1 MNKLA
6 HLRYAFLVL
15 SAVLLLIAT
24 NGYTVK
30 NQLTHLNVE
39 VTLLGHEVLY
49 LRDEAI
55 AFNSGHSVTPHVIT
69 RGVVNTERRL
79 ESFVSNAHGSH
90 VDVFNQ
96 NTQRINSAIDD
107 FSKEFRNLT
116 QSIDNLVALIITR
129 NNALHTLSDRD
140 KSINTLPAEIAAS
153 LRLSNEQN
161 LRFVERYNALNKEI
175 SLLISDMVLG
185 HRGEFVEATE
195 NALKEMEF
203 HTFQMSV
210 VLFSLSL
217 LSLIGFILLS
227 SWHRVDKLS
236 ELNLKLTEM
245 TKNAERANQAKTLF
259 LATMSHELRTPMNG
273 VLGMAQL
280 IADETQELSTKKNIQ
295 IINDSGEHLVTILN
309 DILDFSKVE
318 QGLIELERHPFKFH
332 QLIDPVTNALR
343 PIANEKDII
352 LEVESN
358 ISEDITFAGDSSRL
372 RQVLFNLVGN
382 AIKFTNKGSVK
393 IICDYKVSENQLG
406 MWIQDTGLGISK
418 DKLTDIFEPFRQAES
433 STSRKFGGTGLGL
446 SIVKNII
453 ETMKG
458 AISVVSNE
466 GKGSTFVITVP
477 LDVIDEYVEDVEVLA
492 AKPRIS
498 AIESLDILITDDN
511 AVNAMV
517 AKRLCE
523 KMGHQVDIAVDGQ
536 KSIEALEAKPYD
548 LILMDKHMPELD
560 GIGAI
565 HYIRQKMRSPVI
577 IFACT
582 ADVFKEAHDEF
593 LDIGANHVLTKP
605 IQKSS
610 IESAIQHFMNDFERL
625 RNARG
630 ITTQGAET
638 SNVVC
643 LSRMP
648 KSALPMTEE
657 ELSSS
662 STLAVFDDDKEEQ
675 RCLILLMIEEFE
687 KASDNLINAF
697 SRGDL
702 DMLFNALHVVKGTAL
717 NLDMPSLA
725 KLAKENEEKARM
737 NISPGSTTLQKILNL
752 MSVNI
757 HQANRILDLHTAEKA
772 EKQIKHR

>member
-1 MNKLA
+1 MNRLTHFRYVFLFLSAALLLMAANGYIAKNRLA
-6 HLRYAFLVL
+6 HL
-15 SAVLLLIAT
+15 SIEIT
-24 NGYTVK
+24 S
-30 NQLTHLNVE
+30 
-39 VTLLGHEVLY
+39 LGHDILY

-55 AFNSGHSVTPHVIT
+55 AFNSGHIVIPHLIN
-69 RGVVNTERRL
+69 RGVVNTEKAL
-79 ESFVSNAHGSH
+79 ESFLAESH
-90 VDVFNQ
+90 TSHLAFFDK
-96 NTQRINSAIDD
+96 NTQHINNAIEE
-107 FSKEFRNLT
+107 FSDEFTHLA
-116 QSIDNLVALIITR
+116 QSIDNLIALIITR
-129 NNALHTLSDRD
+129 NGTIHALSELD
-140 KSINTLPAEIAAS
+140 KSANGLPAELTAG
-153 LRLSNEQN
+153 LGVLNPEN
-161 LRFVERYNALNKEI
+161 TRFVERYNTLNSEI
-175 SLLISDMVLG
+175 SRLINDMVLG
-185 HRGEFVEATE
+185 QHGEFVENTE
-195 NALKEMEF
+195 HVLKDMEYQS
-203 HTFQMSV
+203 FQTSV
-210 VLFSLSL
+210 LLFSLSL
-217 LSLIGFILLS
+217 VSLIGFILLS
-227 SWHRVDKLS
+227 SWYRVDKLS
-236 ELNLKLTEM
+236 EVNAKLTEM
-245 TKNAERANQAKTLF
+245 TENAERANQAKSLF

-343 PIANEKDII
+343 PIASEKDII
-352 LEVESN
+352 LEVESS

-406 MWIQDTGLGISK
+406 MWIQDTGLGIPK
-418 DKLTDIFEPFRQAES
+418 NKLTDIFEPFRQAES

-458 AISVVSNE
+458 AISVVSDE

-477 LDVIDEYVEDVEVLA
+477 LDVIDECVEDVEVLA

-523 KMGHQVDIAVDGQ
+523 QLGHCVDIATDGQ

-582 ADVFKEAHDEF
+582 ADVFREAHDEF
-593 LDIGANHVLTKP
+593 LHIGANHVLTKP

-610 IESAIQHFMNDFERL
+610 IESAIQHFMDDFER
-625 RNARG
+625 RRHARG
-630 ITTQGAET
+630 ITTEDADT

-648 KSALPMTEE
+648 QNALPMTEE

-662 STLAVFDDDKEEQ
+662 STLAVFDDDIEEQ
-675 RCLILLMIEEFE
+675 HCLMMLMVEEFE
-687 KASDNLINAF
+687 KASDNLIDAF

-725 KLAKENEEKARM
+725 KLAKENEELARM
-737 NISPGSTTLQKILNL
+737 NISPESTTLQKILNL

-757 HQANRILDLHTAEKA
+757 HQANRRFESLTSDSDVKRDA
-772 EKQIKHR
+772 

>member
-15 SAVLLLIAT
+15 FAVLLLIAT
-24 NGYTVK
+24 NGYNVK
-30 NQLTHLNVE
+30 NQLTHLNIE
-39 VTLLGHEVLY
+39 VTTLGHEILY

-79 ESFVSNAHGSH
+79 ESFVSNTHGSH
-90 VDVFNQ
+90 VEVFNQ
-96 NTQRINSAIDD
+96 NTQRIDSAIDY
-107 FSKEFRNLT
+107 FSEEFRHLT
-116 QSIDNLVALIITR
+116 QSIDNLIALIITR
-129 NNALHTLSDRD
+129 NSALHTLSERD

-153 LRLSNEQN
+153 LHLSNEQN
-161 LRFVERYNALNKEI
+161 MHFIERYNALNKEI
-175 SLLISDMVLG
+175 SLLINDMVIG

-195 NALKEMEF
+195 SELKEMEF

-227 SWHRVDKLS
+227 SWHRVDKLN
-236 ELNLKLTEM
+236 ELNQKLTEM
-245 TKNAERANQAKTLF
+245 TENAERANQAKSLF

-280 IADETQELSTKKNIQ
+280 IADETQEATTKENIQ

-318 QGLIELERHPFKFH
+318 QGLIEIEDHPFKFH

-352 LEVESN
+352 LEVKSN
-358 ISEDITFAGDSSRL
+358 ISEDITFIGDSSRF

-382 AIKFTNKGSVK
+382 AIKFTNRGSVK
-393 IICDYKVSENQLG
+393 IICDYKLCENQLG
-406 MWIQDTGLGISK
+406 IWVQDTGLGIPK
-418 DKLTDIFEPFRQAES
+418 DKLTDIFEPFRQAEA
-433 STSRKFGGTGLGL
+433 STTRKFGGTGLGL

-458 AISVVSNE
+458 AISVVSDE

-477 LDVIDEYVEDVEVLA
+477 LEVLDEHTENIEVLT
-492 AKPRIS
+492 AKPRIPF
-498 AIESLDILITDDN
+498 IDSLNILITDDN

-523 KMGHQVDIAVDGQ
+523 QMGHSVDIAVDGQ
-536 KSIEALEAKPYD
+536 KSIDALEAKPYD

-757 HQANRILDLHTAEKA
+757 QQANRILDLHTADKA
-772 EKQIKHR
+772 EKQIN